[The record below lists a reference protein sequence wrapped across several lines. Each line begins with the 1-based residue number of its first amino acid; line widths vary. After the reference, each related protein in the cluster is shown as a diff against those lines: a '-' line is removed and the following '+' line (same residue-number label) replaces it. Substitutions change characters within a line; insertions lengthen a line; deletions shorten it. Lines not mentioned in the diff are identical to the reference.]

1 MMKEIVKKR
10 IILVA
15 LTASMLLSLAACGS
29 TDTVSDSNTGDAQS
43 TSSGDSEYKYGSIE
57 IPALDGALCG
67 APIYVAY
74 EKGYFAEEGFDV
86 TLISADFETRKIG
99 LNNGS
104 IPLVNGDFQFF
115 PSIEEGVEATV
126 VEGLHKGCIRIVVD
140 ADSDIDSVEDLRGAT
155 IGVDE
160 IGGTPYMVAS
170 LWLET
175 NGIVASNNEEVTF
188 TPYSDGNLELQAL
201 SNGEI
206 DAAALWDPFGSLAV
220 EEYGYKE
227 IFDLA
232 DNEQFADKY
241 CCFLYA
247 SNKILEENP
256 DEIAALL
263 RAIHKAQNFIYENP
277 EEAVSIIVEG
287 NYSDISDYEDLAV
300 ELVKSYGY
308 PSYDQLDA
316 SVVEENVK
324 YFAEQLSNIGY
335 LSTDDPDSFAESIYK
350 YIETGDE

>member
-1 MMKEIVKKR
+1 MIDRKR
-10 IILVA
+10 LVQVGA
-15 LTASMLLSLAACGS
+15 LVLAIAIGLVGCGS
-29 TDTVSDSNTGDAQS
+29 SASSTLSSSGSASGDA
-43 TSSGDSEYKYGSIE
+43 SGDTTEYKYGSVQ
-57 IPALDGALCG
+57 IPALDGALCA

-86 TLISADFETRKIG
+86 TLISSDTESRKIG
-99 LNNGS
+99 LNNGT
-104 IPLVNGDFQFF
+104 IPIVNGDFQFF

-126 VEGLHKGCIRIVVD
+126 VDGLHKGCIRIVVN
-140 ADSDIDSVEDLRGAT
+140 ADSDIDSVEDLKGKT

-170 LWLET
+170 LWLES

-241 CCFLYA
+241 CCFIYA
-247 SNKILEENP
+247 SNKVLEEDP
-256 DEIAALL
+256 EEIAALL

-287 NYSDISDYEDLAV
+287 NYADVSDYEDLAV
-300 ELVKSYGY
+300 ELVQSYGY
-308 PSYDQLDA
+308 PSYEEQDA
-316 SVVEENVK
+316 DLVRENVL
-324 YFAEQLSNIGY
+324 YFVEQLANIGY
-335 LSTDDPDSFAESIYK
+335 LSTDDAEAFMDQVYT
-350 YIETGDE
+350 YVDTNDY